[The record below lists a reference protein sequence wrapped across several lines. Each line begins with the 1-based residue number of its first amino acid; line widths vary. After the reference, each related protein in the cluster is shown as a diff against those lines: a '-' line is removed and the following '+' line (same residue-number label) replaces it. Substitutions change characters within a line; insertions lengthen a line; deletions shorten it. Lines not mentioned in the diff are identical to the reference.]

1 MWFYFCLLKVSL
13 THAAF
18 IVALA
23 LLLSSRM
30 DVAARPTDTWL
41 LSVYESKDA
50 SSQTVQAAEETSL
63 TQIQGEREVKDT
75 SKEIAQARKEHSVM
89 RNQEETADAGGFI
102 RTRFTR
108 NIKNRCIKRYDYKI
122 IYNHFFAIPICKKHR
137 GCKEVIKFVNF
148 GSGKTIPITYNC
160 VRSSTWRLLLQS

>member
-1 MWFYFCLLKVSL
+1 M
-13 THAAF
+13 
-18 IVALA
+18 ALA

-160 VRSSTWRLLLQS
+160 VRSST